1 MLIRRYLLVTVCFI
15 HYYYYYYYYCIDLAA
30 LFQLNLEEQC
40 QWLNSP

>member
-15 HYYYYYYYYCIDLAA
+15 HYYYYYIDLAA
-30 LFQLNLEEQC
+30 LFQLNLEAQC